1 MFTTKPSGM
10 AEVLLVS
17 MPWGAVEQPS
27 LALGLLKALLAREA
41 IAADIANLQLLFAE
55 VVGLDRFEAAKN
67 RNVMASEWVFAG
79 GFHHRDPQ
87 EYRDYLRA
95 RGTSPSEIALWSALR
110 DGAHEFLQQCVERVP
125 WSRYRVVG
133 FTTSM
138 MQTVSS
144 LALARALRE
153 RHPHLRFVFGGANC
167 EGVMG
172 RALHDCFEFV
182 DVVVQGEPDEYI
194 GRLFQSLLTGEEPVN
209 FPGVCYRRGGK
220 SVQGSAASPVMDLSR
235 NPVPDYDDFFE
246 QLDTVD
252 FKHHVKTM
260 VMFESSRGCWWGE
273 KSHCTF
279 CALNALGMAYRSKP
293 VSQVLNELRFLRDR
307 YRITNFGASDN
318 IIDRHSIDPLTA
330 ALAEQLPDIT
340 IFYDIR
346 ATVSREQLRS
356 MRRAGMV
363 ALEAG
368 LENLSTPTL
377 ARMKKATTGIANV
390 RFLRRCAE
398 VGISVLW
405 NYLYGFPGEKRE
417 EYFQLAGA
425 IEPWLF
431 HLHAPDVAFPVS
443 LQRYA
448 PYHNEPEKYGIH
460 NTGPIPD
467 YTYIYDLPTDKLAD
481 LAYYFQFVYD
491 DGYDPEPVGKLLQG
505 IVERWREAF
514 FGGAARLGAS
524 LRGEQVCIQD
534 TRCGPA
540 PPYFLDFALSRAYRL
555 CESPVRAGQLA
566 RTLRRDHPAAYLQC
580 RGDVAAMIERL
591 DELKLLFRE
600 GEKVVA
606 IAVPERED
614 FWLKAHKEEPA
625 SVRGRSGRF
634 ELEQIVS

>member
-1 MFTTKPSGM
+1 MFTMRPSGK

-27 LALGLLKALLAREA
+27 LALGLLKALLARESVP
-41 IAADIANLQLLFAE
+41 ADVVNLQLLFAE
-55 VVGLDRFEAAKN
+55 VVGLDKFEAAKN
-67 RNVMASEWVFAG
+67 RNVMASEWVFGSA
-79 GFHHRDPQ
+79 FHSRGTG
-87 EYRDYLRA
+87 EYLDYLAA
-95 RGTSPSEIALWSALR
+95 RGTAPAEIALWGELR
-110 DGAHEFLQQCVERVP
+110 DQCDEFLCQCVERVP
-125 WSRYRVVG
+125 WSQYRLVG

-144 LALARALRE
+144 LALARLLRA
-153 RHPHLRFVFGGANC
+153 RYPQLRFVFGGANC

-182 DVVVQGEPDEYI
+182 DVVVQGEPDEHV
-194 GRLFQSLLTGEEPVN
+194 GALFSCLLDGKEPAF
-209 FPGVCYRRGGK
+209 FPGVCYRHDGQTAHGPP
-220 SVQGSAASPVMDLSR
+220 ASPVMDLSR
-235 NPVPDYDDFFE
+235 NPVPDYDDFFV
-246 QLDTVD
+246 QLDSVD
-252 FKHHVKTM
+252 FKQHVNTM

-293 VSQVLNELRFLRDR
+293 VTQVLNELRTLRDR
-307 YRITNFGASDN
+307 YQITNFGASDN

-330 ALAEQLPDIT
+330 ALASELPDIT

-346 ATVSREQLRS
+346 ATVSRDQLRA

-377 ARMKKATTGIANV
+377 SRMKKATTGIANV

-405 NYLYGFPGEKRE
+405 NYLYGFPGERAE
-417 EYFQLAGA
+417 EYSQIAQA
-425 IEPWLF
+425 IDPWLF

-448 PYHNEPEKYGIH
+448 PYHTEPQQHGIH
-460 NTGPIPD
+460 ITAPIPD
-467 YTYIYDLPTDKLAD
+467 YGYIYDLPADKLTD
-481 LAYYFQFVYD
+481 LAYYFQFTYD
-491 DGYDPEPVGKLLQG
+491 NGYDPDPVGKLLLG
-505 IVERWREAF
+505 LVDRWRTTY
-514 FGGAARLGAS
+514 FGGAVWLRAS
-524 LRGEQVCIQD
+524 LRGEQVYIHD
-534 TRCGPA
+534 TRRGQEA
-540 PPYFLDFALSRAYRL
+540 TYYLVYALSHVYRL
-555 CESPVRAGQLA
+555 CESPIRVFQLA
-566 RTLRRDHPAAYLQC
+566 RALRRDHPAAYLQC
-580 RGDVAAMIERL
+580 GGNVERMVEQL
-591 DELKLLFRE
+591 EELHLLFRE

-614 FWLKAHKEEPA
+614 FWLEIRMEQQGAVQRRPGE
-625 SVRGRSGRF
+625 F
-634 ELEQIVS
+634 ELAQVVS